1 MNHYNLNFVSKLYFP
16 LIELLDFDYLNT
28 PEIRCEVYFL
38 NFSKKIFDHSLKI
51 MKINTENCVFVGDQI
66 DTDIIGAQ
74 NANIKPI
81 LIDREDL
88 YPEYEDCLVINNLNE
103 LLDVINL

>member
-1 MNHYNLNFVSKLYFP
+1 MYKILLTGSSGFIGLNLLESLSKKNKLFII
-16 LIELLDFDYLNT
+16 LRN
-28 PEIRCEVYFL
+28 RS
-38 NFSKKIFDHSLKI
+38 SKKIFDHSLKI
-51 MKINTENCVFVGDQI
+51 MKINTDNCVFVGDQI

-74 NANIKPI
+74 NANIKPV

-88 YPEYEDCLVINNLNE
+88 YPEYKDCVVINNLNE

>member
-1 MNHYNLNFVSKLYFP
+1 MLVHQNLQ
-16 LIELLDFDYLNT
+16 
-28 PEIRCEVYFL
+28 
-38 NFSKKIFDHSLKI
+38 KKIFDHSLKI

-81 LIDREDL
+81 LIDRENL
-88 YPEYEDCLVINNLNE
+88 YPEYKDCLVINNLNE
-103 LLDVINL
+103 LLNVINL

>member
-1 MNHYNLNFVSKLYFP
+1 MP
-16 LIELLDFDYLNT
+16 LVIGTSLLMRKSEQGSIN
-28 PEIRCEVYFL
+28 P
-38 NFSKKIFDHSLKI
+38 KIGKP

-81 LIDREDL
+81 LIDRENL
-88 YPEYEDCLVINNLNE
+88 YSEYKDCVVINNLNE